1 MYVAEDLPR
10 RLVNEEAVKGPKG
23 RTRKLSKRVDV
34 VDLARRDELRLQRLD
49 ALEKDNYVEE
59 VQDVKDD
66 EYDPLLDDD
75 EAEPVKVSSKRRKTG
90 RKRTEIIPQ
99 QGSKKPG
106 IHRKNASL
114 FELDLTEEWSAN
126 VPLYLS
132 ITAKPSRTPA
142 RAFCS
147 VCGYCSK
154 YKCTRCGSRYC
165 SRKCLRVH
173 SDTRCLKFL
182 S

>member
-1 MYVAEDLPR
+1 MAVEGLDEVVPISSAGR
-10 RLVNEEAVKGPKG
+10 GKNEG
-23 RTRKLSKRVDV
+23 RIRKLSKRIEV
-34 VDLARRDELRLQRLD
+34 VDLARREELRLQRLD
-49 ALEKDNYVEE
+49 GLEKDNYVEE

-114 FELDLTEEWSAN
+114 FEVDLTEEW
-126 VPLYLS
+126 
-132 ITAKPSRTPA
+132 
-142 RAFCS
+142 
-147 VCGYCSK
+147 
-154 YKCTRCGSRYC
+154 
-165 SRKCLRVH
+165 
-173 SDTRCLKFL
+173 
-182 S
+182 